1 MQYVVTQLQA
11 TKIYIKNERKKELPQ
26 KHIFYKM
33 YGYTCLT
40 PSKRKQCFFVFPIV
54 FLNIKFLPLHSFYL
68 LTQ

>member
-33 YGYTCLT
+33 YGYTCLNAEQEKT
-40 PSKRKQCFFVFPIV
+40 MFFRIPHSVFKHKI
-54 FLNIKFLPLHSFYL
+54 
-68 LTQ
+68 LTFA